1 MSSQIDALED
11 VNEVTD
17 ARFWELV
24 PGHVVGSLSL
34 KVNAKINVGIYL
46 ATF

>member
-1 MSSQIDALED
+1 MSSKIDALED
-11 VNEVTD
+11 VNEVSD

-34 KVNAKINVGIYL
+34 KVNTKINVEIYL
-46 ATF
+46 LHF